1 MTSSDPNLNNREQ
14 ASPQK
19 ENGETHT
26 ETVGNAD
33 QKAEA
38 QHDHENHDGETSRYA
53 HGHSHGD
60 PKRLSKKRLFT
71 VLAITGTFMIVEA
84 IGGLLTGSLSLV
96 ADAGHM
102 LGDVAALAL
111 AVFAMWLSGK
121 PANASRTFGYHRS
134 EILAALA
141 NSVMLVVISIFVF
154 GEALSRFANPPEVQS
169 LPMLIVASG
178 GLLVNL
184 VSMRLLTDS
193 ADKSLNAK
201 AAYLEVFSDMIAS
214 AGVIVASIVM
224 MTTHWY
230 LADPLLSALLA
241 VFILWRTWG
250 LLKESIDILMENAPE
265 HVNLTELTASM
276 AAVPGV
282 VAVHDLHVW
291 TITSGMISMSGH
303 IAIQENADPEL
314 ILDQLKELLEHDYQ
328 INHTTIQLEREN
340 KARKCNDICMVL

>member
-1 MTSSDPNLNNREQ
+1 MTTPDPNAEKMESPVS
-14 ASPQK
+14 ASAV
-19 ENGETHT
+19 ENH
-26 ETVGNAD
+26 
-33 QKAEA
+33 AE
-38 QHDHENHDGETSRYA
+38 HDHDHKAGSHS

-60 PKRLSKKRLFT
+60 AKKLSKTRLFT
-71 VLAITGTFMIVEA
+71 VLGLTGSFMIIEA
-84 IGGLLTGSLSLV
+84 VGGFMTGSLSLV

-111 AVFAMWLSGK
+111 AVFAMWLSSK

-154 GEALSRFANPPEVQS
+154 GEAISRFSSPPAVQS
-169 LPMLIVASG
+169 MPMLIVAIG
-178 GLLVNL
+178 GLIVNL
-184 VSMRLLTDS
+184 ISMRLLTDS
-193 ADKSLNAK
+193 AEKSLNAK
-201 AAYLEVFSDMIAS
+201 AAYLEVFSDMISS
-214 AGVIVASIVM
+214 AGVIVTSIVM
-224 MTTHWY
+224 MNTGWY
-230 LADPLLSALLA
+230 IADPLLSAFLA

-265 HVNLTELTASM
+265 HVNLQELTAAI

-303 IAIQENADPEL
+303 VAIQENADPES
-314 ILDQLKELLEHDYQ
+314 ILDQLKELLEHKYEID
-328 INHTTIQLEREN
+328 HTTIQLEREN
-340 KARKCNDICMVL
+340 KARKCNDICIGQ

>member
-1 MTSSDPNLNNREQ
+1 MTTPDPNAEKMESPVSASAVENHAEQ
-14 ASPQK
+14 
-19 ENGETHT
+19 
-26 ETVGNAD
+26 D
-33 QKAEA
+33 
-38 QHDHENHDGETSRYA
+38 HDHKAGSHS

-60 PKRLSKKRLFT
+60 AKKLSKTRLFT
-71 VLAITGTFMIVEA
+71 VLGLTGSFMIIEA
-84 IGGLLTGSLSLV
+84 VGGFMTGSLSLV

-111 AVFAMWLSGK
+111 AVFAMWLSSK

-154 GEALSRFANPPEVQS
+154 GEAISRFSSPPAVQS
-169 LPMLIVASG
+169 MPMLIVAIG
-178 GLLVNL
+178 GLIVNL
-184 VSMRLLTDS
+184 ISMRLLTES
-193 ADKSLNAK
+193 AEKSLNAK
-201 AAYLEVFSDMIAS
+201 AAYLEVFSDMISS

-224 MTTHWY
+224 MNTGGY
-230 LADPLLSALLA
+230 IADPLLSAFLA

-265 HVNLTELTASM
+265 HVNLQELTAAI

-303 IAIQENADPEL
+303 VAIQENADPES
-314 ILDQLKELLEHDYQ
+314 ILDQLKELLEHKYEID
-328 INHTTIQLEREN
+328 HTTIQLEREN
-340 KARKCNDICMVL
+340 KARKCNDICIGQ